1 MWHLEVRAGKIGQ
14 GANPRRMRVHR
25 TQRGVVALLLPLL
38 IGGAANTGCYS
49 YVPISMAAVEPKQ
62 EVRVRVTPEA
72 AARLSKE
79 LGVFS
84 TQLEGEFTREGADS
98 VSVGVPI
105 DRSYN
110 GNTIGTTTQLLF
122 LGRSEV
128 VEVRKREFS
137 RSRTVLMSAG
147 TAVGFGLLAV
157 GVKQL
162 VDPNGPS
169 DSQPPP
175 PPPPPSPLR
184 RPAVHRLVIQIP

>member
-1 MWHLEVRAGKIGQ
+1 
-14 GANPRRMRVHR
+14 MRVHR
-25 TQRGVVALLLPLL
+25 TRRGGVALLLLL
-38 IGGAANTGCYS
+38 LGAGAANTGCYS
-49 YVPISMAAVEPKQ
+49 YVPISMGAVEPKQ
-62 EVRVRVTPEA
+62 EVRVLVTPDA

-84 TQLEGEFTREGADS
+84 TQLDGEFTREGADS

-137 RSRTVLMSAG
+137 RSRTALVSAG
-147 TAVGFGLLAV
+147 TAVGFGLVAI

-175 PPPPPSPLR
+175 PPPPSPLR
-184 RPAVHRLVIQIP
+184 RPVAHRFVVRIPIP

>member
-1 MWHLEVRAGKIGQ
+1 
-14 GANPRRMRVHR
+14 MRVNR
-25 TQRGVVALLLPLL
+25 TRHGVAALVILLL
-38 IGGAANTGCYS
+38 IAGVASTGCYS
-49 YVPISMAAVEPKQ
+49 YVPISMAAVESKQ
-62 EVRVRVTPEA
+62 EVRVLVTPDA

-84 TQLEGEFTREGADS
+84 TQLEGEFTREGTDS

-105 DRSYN
+105 DRLYN

-175 PPPPPSPLR
+175 PPPPSPLR
-184 RPAVHRLVIQIP
+184 RPAVHRLVIQIPIP

>member
-1 MWHLEVRAGKIGQ
+1 VQPTRR
-14 GANPRRMRVHR
+14 GA
-25 TQRGVVALLLPLL
+25 VALVFPLL
-38 IGGAANTGCYS
+38 IAGAANTGCYS

-84 TQLEGEFTREGADS
+84 TELDGQFTREGADS

-128 VEVRKREFS
+128 VDVRKREFS
-137 RSRTVLMSAG
+137 RSRTVLVSAG
-147 TAVGFGLLAV
+147 TAVGFGLMAI

-169 DSQPPP
+169 DNQPP
-175 PPPPPSPLR
+175 PPPPPSPIR
-184 RPAVHRLVIQIP
+184 RPAAHRLIIRIPIP